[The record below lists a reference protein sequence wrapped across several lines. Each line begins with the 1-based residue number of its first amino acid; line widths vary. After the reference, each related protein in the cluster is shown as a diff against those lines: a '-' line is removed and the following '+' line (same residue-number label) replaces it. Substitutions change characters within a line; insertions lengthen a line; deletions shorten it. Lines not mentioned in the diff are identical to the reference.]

1 MNLTAMLRALETEPE
16 ESDSS
21 EKGVEQSSL
30 EEYRNKAEELKELVG
45 KMKTELDEKT
55 AALENVPTCAI
66 CFEKPPQCLF
76 FPCSHMVCCESCGHT
91 CEECPVCRQKISGKM
106 NVYQ

>member
-1 MNLTAMLRALETEPE
+1 MKFNF
-16 ESDSS
+16 SKSIFQSS

-66 CFEKPPQCLF
+66 CFEKPVSSLSTFMVTLREILPGILF
-76 FPCSHMVCCESCGHT
+76 V
-91 CEECPVCRQKISGKM
+91 
-106 NVYQ
+106 